1 MATTGDATANQALLA
16 LYGALDQAVTS
27 NHGGATQEIVERYL
41 PGSTG
46 IHAGWYDELLG
57 FLNHP
62 PHPAPRDTEESPA
75 APDLDDALTV
85 LQARRLPPLTPGT
98 TSNTLS
104 TVQWARMAYAIGALS
119 QLPGYESHSEQF
131 SQALAVVSPT
141 LETLESSGQAAAV
154 SGGGPPDNDDLLL
167 LLQRSFLS
175 RHDWPHVMK
184 SAVAKKLID
193 PTVAAVPLCEARV
206 KWVRGQLCAVLTTE
220 FESSKVSLE
229 QLKSIIDPLNWAK
242 CMSFFC
248 EMDPEPPRS
257 DGWSRVLEHVST
269 TCSLNGTPQM
279 VTPLKY
285 WKGPPA
291 SESLITAF
299 VDYALDDLPA
309 SGEKGDGRVV
319 VDEGFISMTSSD
331 ATPASLG
338 VRVRTKKV
346 VGFRDLPW
354 IAGAIFAC
362 SMGYGYEG
370 MSMLIDGV
378 AQHAKNANGWTGW
391 TPSTTPSGSPKQ
403 PGEPGSPGEPPDVS
417 GRAVVL
423 AVDMLNE
430 CVNDMSAKS
439 AAIAAKWAT
448 GAIPIEETIAY
459 TSDLAIRLATD
470 PWRYLQ
476 RLGDPTQ
483 GDNK

>member
-1 MATTGDATANQALLA
+1 MATSPNATPNQALLA
-16 LYGALDQAVTS
+16 LYGAFDQAVIS
-27 NHGGATQEIVERYL
+27 NPGGATEKIVERYL

-46 IHAGWYDELLG
+46 AHAGWYGELLG

-62 PHPAPRDTEESPA
+62 PLPAPRDSEESPA

-85 LQARRLPPLTPGT
+85 LQAHRRPLTPGA
-98 TSNTLS
+98 TSNTLT

-119 QLPGYESHSEQF
+119 QLPEYESHSERF

-141 LETLESSGQAAAV
+141 METPEPSGQTATLA
-154 SGGGPPDNDDLLL
+154 GDIPPDADDLLS
-167 LLQRSFLS
+167 LLQRLFHS
-175 RHDWPHVMK
+175 RDDWPHAMK
-184 SAVAKKLID
+184 SAVDQNLID
-193 PTVAAVPLCEARV
+193 PTVAAIPLCETRA

-220 FESSKVSLE
+220 FKSDKVSLE
-229 QLKSIIDPLNWAK
+229 QLKGVVDPLNWAN

-248 EMDPEPPRS
+248 EMEQKALRP

-269 TCSLNGTPQM
+269 TCSIKGTPQM

-291 SESLITAF
+291 GEPQVTAY
-299 VDYALDDLPA
+299 VDFALDELPA
-309 SGEKGDGRVV
+309 VDEKGDGRVV
-319 VDEGFISMTSSD
+319 VDEGFIRMTSTVAD
-331 ATPASLG
+331 PATHG
-338 VRVRTKKV
+338 VRVRTRKV

-370 MSMLIDGV
+370 MNMLLDGV

-391 TPSTTPSGSPKQ
+391 TPSTAPSGSPKE

-417 GRAVVL
+417 RRAVVL

-430 CVNDMSAKS
+430 CLDDMSTKS

-459 TSDLAIRLATD
+459 SSDLAIRLATD
-470 PWRYLQ
+470 PLRYLQ

-483 GDNK
+483 GNKK